1 MTLKDYFVGHLSN
14 YVAINPFSYILL
26 TCWKKRNFRGMILL
40 SLGACWQI
48 TKPFMQYIFTSFVPA
63 GRLHHIVSLQTLLH
77 HPFLVHTIHI
87 SIFSSGVTLLQCI
100 ELEYMN
106 LLAIENVTNLH

>member
-26 TCWKKRNFRGMILL
+26 TCWKGRNFRGMILL
-40 SLGACWQI
+40 SLGARWQI

-87 SIFSSGVTLLQCI
+87 SIFSSGFTLLQCI

-106 LLAIENVTNLH
+106 LLAMNVTNLH